1 MGLIIVINVGRST
14 ILDLFLAAL
23 ESWYLVSLGQFLKHA
38 VEMFVNEMFEEI
50 VDWQSLFGLAF
61 VTN

>member
-1 MGLIIVINVGRST
+1 MVLIVVINVGRGT

-23 ESWYLVSLGQFLKHA
+23 ESWYLVSLGQLLKHA
-38 VEMFVNEMFEEI
+38 VEMFVDEMFEEI
-50 VDWQSLFGLAF
+50 VDWQSLLWLAF